1 LACGAGTALS
11 LFCWEL
17 QRGAWRTWGVHVTIH
32 PSGTRKGRTKKSVK
46 VEFYAIAVASTI
58 LIVSQAY
65 RTNKAYSGLL
75 AAIRRNQ
82 SPSVVLDMGL
92 NQPIQ
97 PLIPNQDFV
106 VGMAF
111 LVTDGTAQALHCNIY
126 AFGLP
131 GEESP
136 EQNRAAI
143 KKFKLRIVE
152 DGEAPGTNMSKGQGC
167 YKGVNL
173 RFSSEEISELI
184 AAEKAPARRIIY
196 IAGHAGWKNDARAD
210 FQKDECRWM
219 EPPESNVVINPGWH
233 ESGP

>member
-1 LACGAGTALS
+1 MWGWDGLISVLLGIA
-11 LFCWEL
+11 
-17 QRGAWRTWGVHVTIH
+17 AWRMAYLGVHVTIH

-58 LIVSQAY
+58 LIVTQAY

-82 SPSVVLDMGL
+82 SPSVVLGNMRL

-196 IAGHAGWKNDARAD
+196 IAGHAGWKNDAGAD

-219 EPPESNVVINPGWH
+219 EPPKSNVVINPGWH
-233 ESGP
+233 ECGP